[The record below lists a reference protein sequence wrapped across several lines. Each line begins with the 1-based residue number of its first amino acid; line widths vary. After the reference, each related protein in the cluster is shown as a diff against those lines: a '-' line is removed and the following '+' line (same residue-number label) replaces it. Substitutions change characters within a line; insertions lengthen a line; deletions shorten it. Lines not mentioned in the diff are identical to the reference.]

1 MYVGTEVHFNVKCDE
16 MAHWP
21 NSDDVHV
28 HHVVCYTMQELFP
41 FFLNFQSENYIL
53 QLKTDLCS
61 LMQCT
66 DLKTFLLLPLF
77 CLFLECFI

>member
-1 MYVGTEVHFNVKCDE
+1 MYFGTEVHFNVKCDE

-41 FFLNFQSENYIL
+41 FFKISKV
-53 QLKTDLCS
+53 KTTYYS
-61 LMQCT
+61 
-66 DLKTFLLLPLF
+66 
-77 CLFLECFI
+77 